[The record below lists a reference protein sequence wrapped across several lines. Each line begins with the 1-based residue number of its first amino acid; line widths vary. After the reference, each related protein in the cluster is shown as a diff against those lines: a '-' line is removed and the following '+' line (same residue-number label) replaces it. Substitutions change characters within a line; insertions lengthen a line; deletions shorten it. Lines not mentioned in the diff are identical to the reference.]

1 MVLDK
6 YFIIVRKIIFILI
19 VFFIFFVRF
28 IVEYN
33 KNDDGEGMMLLCVFC
48 KIIFL
53 VNIICLSLLLLVG
66 FLFFVFVV

>member
-1 MVLDK
+1 MDK
-6 YFIIVRKIIFILI
+6 YFIIVRKIIFISI

-33 KNDDGEGMMLLCVFC
+33 KNDDGEGMTSLRVFR

-53 VNIICLSLLLLVG
+53 VNIIRLSLLSLVG
-66 FLFFVFVV
+66 FSFFVFVV